1 MPASFTARKHSPLL
15 LQYGVFPD
23 SGAMMLGRLALVSGL
38 LLALLCVPAAV
49 AGPEQTSLPVFV
61 SILPQ
66 KYFVEQVGGTHVEV
80 SVLVG
85 PGHSPATYEPTP
97 GQMQALGQARLF
109 VRIGVPFEDVW
120 YPRIRETNP
129 DMITLDAREDIPLRT
144 MQGAHGVSLNLH
156 QGHGKDPHIWT
167 SPPLVKVMARHLRDR
182 LSALDPMHAA
192 DYAQNFAGFSADLDA
207 LDQDIR
213 DELAG
218 LRSRRFMVFHPA
230 WGYFADTYNL
240 EQIPVEAEGKSPGP
254 RTLALLIEQAKAENI
269 RVLFV
274 QEQFSQKAARTI
286 ARAIQGRVES
296 VDALAYDYPQN
307 LRRVTR
313 LIAEANR

>member
-1 MPASFTARKHSPLL
+1 
-15 LQYGVFPD
+15 
-23 SGAMMLGRLALVSGL
+23 MLGRLALLSGL
-38 LLALLCVPAAV
+38 LMALVSVPV
-49 AGPEQTSLPVFV
+49 AGDPEQTPLPVFV

-66 KYFVEQVGGTHVEV
+66 KYFVEQVGGPRVNV

-97 GQMQALGQARLF
+97 SQMQALGKARLF

-120 YPRIRETNP
+120 YSRIHQTNP

-144 MQGAHGVSLNLH
+144 MQGTHGESLSLH
-156 QGHGKDPHIWT
+156 QSHGKDPHIWT
-167 SPPLVKVMARHLRDR
+167 SPPLVKIMARHLRDR
-182 LSALDPMHAA
+182 LSALDPAQAA
-192 DYAQNFAGFSADLDA
+192 DYERNFQRFSADLDA
-207 LDQDIR
+207 LDRDIR
-213 DELAG
+213 NELAG
-218 LRSRRFMVFHPA
+218 LTSRRFMVFHPA

-254 RTLALLIEQAKAENI
+254 RTLALLIEQAKAEDI

-286 ARAIQGRVES
+286 ASAIDGRVEA
-296 VDALAYDYPQN
+296 VDALAYDYPAN

-313 LIAEANR
+313 LIAEANL